1 MAAGAG
7 RVVAGRYRL
16 VQVVG
21 RGGMGAVWQAHDTL
35 LGRDVAVKQIW
46 IPGADDELQDPG
58 DPLVRRALREARAA
72 ARLRHPGV
80 IVVHD
85 VVTERGR
92 PWLVMELVD
101 GRSLAQAIAE
111 HGLLTEQQTARVGLR
126 VVEALQAAHRAGIV
140 HRDVKPANI
149 MLEDTGRVVLT
160 DFGIAVIDD
169 ATALTATGQM
179 VGSPAYLAPER
190 INGRPAAAASDLWAL
205 GVTLYTAVTG
215 RSPFQR
221 EDTQATLAAVLTARP
236 VTPAHAGRLWPVIK
250 GLLVKDPDRRLN
262 IEQARSLLATVA
274 DPDHGAQPVAAGRR
288 PRWWPGGPPKRP
300 TAGPDGMPGTVVA
313 PPPTLAAPT
322 AHQHQPEP
330 AAAAPVPAPATTL
343 PAAPAAETEA
353 AAARPAAWTRRPAVI
368 LAGVLTVVL
377 ATISPIAW
385 TWHTGDAQRKAAAV
399 RQKQQEAAAQAALS
413 RKLAAQATAL
423 RPTNANLADLLA
435 VYAYHASPT
444 NEAIASLHTT
454 RIHTHTHTDYVYAV
468 AYSPDGRHLATGS
481 RDKAVRV
488 WDLDT
493 GTSRTLTGHTSS
505 VVAVAYS
512 PDGRHLATGGLDETV
527 RVWDLDTGTSRALT
541 GHTGD
546 VYAVAYSPDGRH
558 LATGGLDDTVR
569 VWDLDTGTSRNLTS
583 TDWIWDVA
591 YSPDGRHLAS
601 ASWDD
606 TVRVWDLDTG
616 TSRALAGHTGS
627 VAAVAY
633 SPDGRHLASGS
644 YDKTVRVWD
653 LDTGTS
659 RTLTGHTSTVDSV
672 AYSPDGGHLASA
684 SEDHAVRVW
693 DLDTGTSRTLTGH
706 TSDVYA
712 VAYSP
717 DGQLASGSHDG
728 TIRLWSDGMTPA
740 AMVAHICRTT
750 SGDLTA
756 VERARYLL
764 PADVDTHACPGT

>member
-80 IVVHD
+80 VVVYD

-126 VVEALQAAHRAGIV
+126 VLEALQVAHRAGII

-250 GLLVKDPDRRLN
+250 GLLVKDPGRRLDV
-262 IEQARSLLATVA
+262 EQARSLLAAVA

-288 PRWWPGGPPKRP
+288 PRWWPGGPSKRP

-322 AHQHQPEP
+322 AHQPQPKPATPAP
-330 AAAAPVPAPATTL
+330 AAAVPAAPEPATTL
-343 PAAPAAETEA
+343 PTTPAPATVAETETA
-353 AAARPAAWTRRPAVI
+353 AVQPAENTAQHSIDTGAVAEQSTHAPNRASTNTAIIGPAWTRRPVVI

-377 ATISPIAW
+377 ATITPIAW
-385 TWHTGDAQRKAAAV
+385 TWHTADAQRKAAAV
-399 RQKQQEAAAQAALS
+399 RQKQLETAVRQKQQEAAAPAALS
-413 RKLAAQATAL
+413 RKLAAQATVL
-423 RPTNANLADLLA
+423 HPTNPNLADLLA

-444 NEAIASLHTT
+444 SEAIASLHTATT
-454 RIHTHTHTDYVYAV
+454 RTLTDHSDEVGAV

-481 RDKAVRV
+481 WDKRVRVWDVGTGTSRTLTGHTKYVSGVRFSPDGRHLASGSLDKTVRV
-488 WDLDT
+488 WDLKT
-493 GTSRTLTGHTSS
+493 GTSRTLTGHTS
-505 VVAVAYS
+505 VV
-512 PDGRHLATGGLDETV
+512 T
-527 RVWDLDTGTSRALT
+527 
-541 GHTGD
+541 
-546 VYAVAYSPDGRH
+546 
-558 LATGGLDDTVR
+558 
-569 VWDLDTGTSRNLTS
+569 
-583 TDWIWDVA
+583 
-591 YSPDGRHLAS
+591 
-601 ASWDD
+601 
-606 TVRVWDLDTG
+606 
-616 TSRALAGHTGS
+616 
-627 VAAVAY
+627 
-633 SPDGRHLASGS
+633 
-644 YDKTVRVWD
+644 
-653 LDTGTS
+653 
-659 RTLTGHTSTVDSV
+659 
-672 AYSPDGGHLASA
+672 
-684 SEDHAVRVW
+684 
-693 DLDTGTSRTLTGH
+693 
-706 TSDVYA
+706 A

-717 DGQLASGSHDG
+717 DGQLVSGGGG
-728 TIRLWSDGMTPA
+728 TIRLWGDGMTPA

-750 SGDLTA
+750 SGELTA
-756 VERARYLL
+756 VERTRYL
-764 PADVDTHACPGT
+764 PSADADTHVCPGT

>member
-46 IPGADDELQDPG
+46 IPGADDELADPG
-58 DPLVRRALREARAA
+58 VPLVRRALREAQAA

-80 IVVHD
+80 VVVYD

-92 PWLVMELVD
+92 PWLVMELVN
-101 GRSLAQAIAE
+101 GRSLARAIAE
-111 HGLLTEQQTARVGLR
+111 HGLLTEQETARVGLR
-126 VVEALQAAHRAGIV
+126 VLEALQVAHRAGII

-250 GLLVKDPDRRLN
+250 GLLVKDPVRRLN
-262 IEQARSLLATVA
+262 IEQARSVLATVA
-274 DPDHGAQPVAAGRR
+274 DPDHGAPPVAAGRR
-288 PRWWPGGPPKRP
+288 PRWWPGGLPKRP
-300 TAGPDGMPGTVVA
+300 AAGPDGMPGTVVA

-330 AAAAPVPAPATTL
+330 AAAAPVPT
-343 PAAPAAETEA
+343 PAAETETA
-353 AAARPAAWTRRPAVI
+353 AAQPSSDTGAVAEQSTHAQNQASTNTAITDPAGTGTQGVAMPSATTPSSPNGQASAAEPRAPYRDFGHQPFTAERPAARTRRPAVI

-377 ATISPIAW
+377 ATAAITAW
-385 TWHTGDAQRKAAAV
+385 TWHTTDAQRKTA
-399 RQKQQEAAAQAALS
+399 AAAQAALS
-413 RKLAAQATAL
+413 RNLAAQATAL
-423 RPTNANLADLLA
+423 HTTNSNLADLLA

-444 NEAIASLHTT
+444 SEAIASLHT
-454 RIHTHTHTDYVYAV
+454 
-468 AYSPDGRHLATGS
+468 AT
-481 RDKAVRV
+481 
-488 WDLDT
+488 T
-493 GTSRTLTGHTSS
+493 
-505 VVAVAYS
+505 
-512 PDGRHLATGGLDETV
+512 
-527 RVWDLDTGTSRALT
+527 RALT
-541 GHTGD
+541 HTGQ
-546 VYAVAYSPDGRH
+546 
-558 LATGGLDDTVR
+558 
-569 VWDLDTGTSRNLTS
+569 VWA
-583 TDWIWDVA
+583 VA

-601 ASWDD
+601 ASDNH
-606 TVRVWDLDTG
+606 TVRVWDLDAGTARTLTHTDAVYNVAYSPDGHHLASAGGDNTVRVWDLNTG
-616 TSRALAGHTGS
+616 AARNLTGRRYTAWAL
-627 VAAVAY
+627 AY
-633 SPDGRHLASGS
+633 SPDGRHLATGS
-644 YDKTVRVWD
+644 ADKTVRVWD

-659 RTLTGHTSTVDSV
+659 RTLTGH
-672 AYSPDGGHLASA
+672 ADGVNS
-684 SEDHAVRVW
+684 
-693 DLDTGTSRTLTGH
+693 
-706 TSDVYA
+706 

-717 DGQLASGSHDG
+717 DGQLASGSDDD
-728 TIRLWSDGMTPA
+728 TIRLWSDGLTPA
-740 AMVAHICRTT
+740 AMVAQICRTT
-750 SGDLTA
+750 NGDLTA
-756 VERARYLL
+756 GERTTYLP
-764 PADVDTHACPGT
+764 PADIDTHACPGT